1 MSNLDSL
8 TTIKNNHDFD
18 TTFTNEYDENQTAV
32 TLITPTSGKSLK
44 ITGVYIS
51 TEGATTIGQKIRL
64 YFATSDDT
72 VATIIP
78 AAVSNQASS
87 MVVSPIIVRGAID
100 ETLKITSN
108 LGSGKNYFICIN
120 YKQE

>member
-18 TTFTNEYDENQTAV
+18 TTFTNEYTENQTAA
-32 TLITPTSGKSLK
+32 TIITPTSGKSLK

-64 YFATSDDT
+64 YFATTGDT
-72 VATIIP
+72 VATFFPGAI
-78 AAVSNQASS
+78 ASQES
-87 MVVSPIIVRGAID
+87 VIEIDSILVRGAIN

-108 LGSGKNYFICIN
+108 LGAGKNYYIAVN
-120 YKQE
+120 YKEE